1 MEMIRAAV
9 DAWRRK
15 LGLIAAPPEELKVQV
30 LRLRLEERHRLLD
43 VDGINELHRRFKR
56 YSEERGW

>member
-9 DAWRRK
+9 DAWRRR
-15 LGLIAAPPEELKVQV
+15 LGLDAAPPEELRVRA

-43 VDGINELHRRFKR
+43 VDGIKELHRRFER
-56 YSEERGW
+56 YERGE